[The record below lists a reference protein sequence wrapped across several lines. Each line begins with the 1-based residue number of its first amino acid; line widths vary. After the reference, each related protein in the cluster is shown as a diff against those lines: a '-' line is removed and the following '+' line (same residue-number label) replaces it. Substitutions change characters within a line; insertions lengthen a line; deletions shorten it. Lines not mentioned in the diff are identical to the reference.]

1 MPPFVY
7 VMGPS
12 GVGKDSLLR
21 YARAALQPG
30 EKIAFAHRYITRPVA
45 PEGENHIVLS
55 ESEFEARREAGLF
68 SFAWTAHGFHY
79 GIGVEVELWRQ
90 AGFVVV
96 LSGSRELFRGLPAY
110 AGGIVPVL
118 VAASPEALA
127 ARLAV
132 RGREDRSA
140 IAERLDRAKELDI
153 GGRSIILLDNS
164 GPLNEAGNR
173 FVELLRNL
181 AQRRAAVSS

>member
-21 YARAALQPG
+21 FARDALQPG
-30 EKIAFAHRYITRPVA
+30 EKIAFAHRYITRPMA
-45 PEGENHIVLS
+45 QEGENHIALS

-68 SFAWTAHGFHY
+68 SFAWTAHGFRY

-90 AGFVVV
+90 AGFAVV
-96 LSGSRELFRGLPAY
+96 LNGSREHFRSLPPY
-110 AGGIVPVL
+110 TGGMIPVL
-118 VAASPEALA
+118 VTASPEALA
-127 ARLAV
+127 SRLAA
-132 RGREDRSA
+132 RGREGRSA
-140 IAERLDRAKELDI
+140 IAERLERAKELDI

-164 GPLNEAGNR
+164 GPLEEAGRR
-173 FVELLRNL
+173 FLELLRDV
-181 AQRRAAVSS
+181 AARRTSV

>member
-1 MPPFVY
+1 VPPFVY

-21 YARAALQPG
+21 FARAALQPG

-45 PEGENHIVLS
+45 PEGENHIALS

-68 SFAWTAHGFHY
+68 SFAWNAHGFRY

-96 LSGSRELFRGLPAY
+96 LNGSREHFRGLPAY

-118 VAASPEALA
+118 VTASPEALA
-127 ARLAV
+127 TRLAA
-132 RGREDRSA
+132 RGREGRIA
-140 IAERLDRAKELDI
+140 IIERLDRAKELDI
-153 GGRSIILLDNS
+153 GGRSILLLDNS
-164 GPLNEAGNR
+164 GPLDAAGTR
-173 FVELLRNL
+173 FLALLRDV
-181 AQRRAAVSS
+181 ATRRASV